1 MRTTG
6 RRLRLLSRLA
16 GTAGCSVSLLAMM
29 AGAPALA
36 QQAEAPADAASTA
49 AVVVTDDYVELDPIT
64 VVATRTAETWIDT
77 LAGTSVRRSQQID
90 MLMPS
95 RTSDLFEGMPG
106 TTAIQNANTS
116 QTQINIRGLQ
126 DFGRVAVI
134 VDGAR
139 QNFNQL
145 GHAGA
150 GGFFIEPGLIADVDV
165 VRGPVSNIYGS
176 GAIGGVVTM
185 RTKDADDIIAP
196 GKIWGVEATGEL
208 AGNGFM
214 GYSSLLGASKVG
226 ENVDV
231 FVGATYRKSD
241 DYYDG
246 NGDLVPDS
254 GYETWTGIAK
264 ATFRP
269 AEFHEVKL
277 TALNYETQFTT
288 STDANAA
295 TSYATAAATR
305 TVTASWNYSNPDDNL
320 FDWRSTVY
328 WNQVDQ
334 DQTKVTG
341 SSNPITGAVGDPRSF
356 VIDTVGFD
364 ANNTSHFS
372 YGDWNSAVT
381 YGGDYFKDEIDNT
394 DDYGFGEGYNPS
406 GDRGVGGAFIQWKGN
421 YSTWLEAIAALRYDA
436 YSLNSEDGGTS
447 GERLSP
453 KFTLGVTPWS
463 WLTVYGTYAEGYRAP
478 TVTEALVSGPHPL
491 PFNTPG
497 TMFYFLPNPGLKAE
511 TGKNKEIGINIK
523 QDDLF
528 VQGDALRAKINYY
541 QNDVENYIE
550 LVEFGSSTGT
560 ICPIPGRPTTCF
572 PYDWGVPGYAQYQN
586 VQEARLRGFEFEGT
600 YDARKWFVGLSGQI
614 SDGEIS
620 AGPDAGQPL
629 STVQPDQVSTTLGFR
644 FMEEKLTVAVRWTA
658 VAAVKASDLPDN
670 SVYEPTE
677 SFNLVSVYAG
687 YQPDAN
693 TLWRLSVENLLD
705 EQYTQ
710 YENFL
715 PSAGLTVKGALTV
728 RLGGGEV
735 GSISDPAYIK

>member
-1 MRTTG
+1 MRKTIRG
-6 RRLRLLSRLA
+6 QRPLSAMAR
-16 GTAGCSVSLLAMM
+16 TAGWGVSWLALLA
-29 AGAPALA
+29 AAPAVA
-36 QQAEAPADAASTA
+36 QQASAPAPASTA
-49 AVVVTDDYVELDPIT
+49 AVVETEEFVELDPIT
-64 VVATRTAETWIDT
+64 VVATRTAESWIDT
-77 LAGTSVRRSQQID
+77 LAGVTVRRSEQLEA
-90 MLMPS
+90 LMPE
-95 RTSDLFEGMPG
+95 RTADLFQGMPG

-150 GGFFIEPGLIADVDV
+150 GGFFVEPGLIADVDV

-185 RTKDADDIIAP
+185 RTKDAEDIIAP
-196 GKIWGVEATGEL
+196 GKSWGVEATGEA

-214 GYSSLLGASKVG
+214 GYGSVLGAAKVG
-226 ENVDV
+226 QNVDL
-231 FVGATYRKSD
+231 FVGGTYRD
-241 DYYDG
+241 ADNYHDG
-246 NGDLVPDS
+246 NGDVVPDS

-269 AEFHEVKL
+269 ADFHEIKL
-277 TALNYETQFTT
+277 SALNYDTQFTT
-288 STDANAA
+288 SADANAA
-295 TSYATAAATR
+295 TAYSTQATNR
-305 TVTASWNYSNPDDNL
+305 TVTAAWNYQNPGDNL
-320 FDWRSTVY
+320 FDWRSSVY

-334 DQTKVTG
+334 DQVKVSG

-364 ANNTSHFS
+364 ANNTSRFS
-372 YGDWNSAVT
+372 AAGWNNAIT
-381 YGGDYFKDEIDNT
+381 FGGDYFQDQIDNT

-406 GDRGVGGAFIQWKGN
+406 GDRGVGGAFVQWKGN

-436 YSLNSEDGGTS
+436 YSLNSDDGGTS

-463 WLTVYGTYAEGYRAP
+463 WLTLYGTYAEGYRAP

-491 PFNTPG
+491 PFNTGG
-497 TMFYFLPNPGLKAE
+497 TMFYFLPNPGLQAE
-511 TGKNKEIGINIK
+511 IGKNKEVGINIK
-523 QDDLF
+523 KDDLF
-528 VQGDALRAKINYY
+528 VAGDKLRAKLNYY

-550 LVEFGSSTGT
+550 LVEFGDSTGT

-572 PYDWGVPGYAQYQN
+572 PYNWGVPGYAQYQN
-586 VQEARLRGFEFEGT
+586 VQEARLKGFEFEAT
-600 YDARKWFVGLSGQI
+600 YDARKWFLGLAGQI
-614 SDGEIS
+614 SEGEVTSGIY
-620 AGPDAGQPL
+620 AGQPL
-629 STVQPDQVSTTLGFR
+629 SSIQPDQVTATLGFR
-644 FMEEKLTVAVRWTA
+644 FLEEKLTVAVRWTA
-658 VAAVKASDLPDN
+658 VAAVTASDLPTS
-670 SVYEPTE
+670 SVFEPTD

-687 YQPDAN
+687 YQPSEN
-693 TLWRLSVENLLD
+693 ILWRLSVENLLN

-728 RLGGGEV
+728 RFGGGEV
-735 GSISDPAYIK
+735 ASVADPLYVK

>member
-1 MRTTG
+1 MRKTIRG
-6 RRLRLLSRLA
+6 HRPLSAMAR
-16 GTAGCSVSLLAMM
+16 TAGWGVSWLALLA
-29 AGAPALA
+29 AAPAMA
-36 QQAEAPADAASTA
+36 QQASAQAPASTA
-49 AVVVTDDYVELDPIT
+49 AVVETEEFVELDPIT
-64 VVATRTAETWIDT
+64 VVATRTAESWIDT
-77 LAGTSVRRSQQID
+77 LAGVTVRRSEQLEA
-90 MLMPS
+90 LMPE
-95 RTSDLFEGMPG
+95 RTADLFQGMPG

-150 GGFFIEPGLIADVDV
+150 GGFFVEPGLIADVDV

-185 RTKDADDIIAP
+185 RTKDAEDIIAP
-196 GKIWGVEATGEL
+196 GKSWGVEATGEA

-214 GYSSLLGASKVG
+214 GYGSVLGAAKVG
-226 ENVDV
+226 QNVDL
-231 FVGATYRKSD
+231 FIGGTYRD
-241 DYYDG
+241 ADNYHDG
-246 NGDLVPDS
+246 NGDVVPDS

-269 AEFHEVKL
+269 ADFHEIKL
-277 TALNYETQFTT
+277 SALNYDTQFTT
-288 STDANAA
+288 SADANAA
-295 TSYATAAATR
+295 TSYSTQATNR
-305 TVTASWNYSNPDDNL
+305 TVTAAWNYQNPEDNL
-320 FDWRSTVY
+320 FDWRSSVY

-334 DQTKVTG
+334 DQVKVSG

-364 ANNTSHFS
+364 ANNTSRFS
-372 YGDWNSAVT
+372 AAGWTNAIT
-381 YGGDYFKDEIDNT
+381 FGGDYFQDQIDNT

-406 GDRGVGGAFIQWKGN
+406 GDRGVGGAFVQWKGN

-436 YSLNSEDGGTS
+436 YSLNSDDGGTS

-463 WLTVYGTYAEGYRAP
+463 WLTLYGTYAEGYRAP

-491 PFNTPG
+491 PFNTGG
-497 TMFYFLPNPGLKAE
+497 TMFYFLPNPGLQAE
-511 TGKNKEIGINIK
+511 IGKNKEVGINIK
-523 QDDLF
+523 KDDLF
-528 VQGDALRAKINYY
+528 VAGDKLRAKLNYY

-550 LVEFGSSTGT
+550 LVEFGDSTGT

-572 PYDWGVPGYAQYQN
+572 PYNWGVPGYAQYQN
-586 VQEARLRGFEFEGT
+586 VQEARLKGFEFEGT
-600 YDARKWFVGLSGQI
+600 YDARKWFLGLAGQI
-614 SDGEIS
+614 SEGEVTS
-620 AGPDAGQPL
+620 GTYAGQPL
-629 STVQPDQVSTTLGFR
+629 SSIQPDQVTATLGFR
-644 FMEEKLTVAVRWTA
+644 FLEEKLTVAVRWTA
-658 VAAVKASDLPDN
+658 VAAVTASDLPAN
-670 SVYEPTE
+670 SVFEPTD

-687 YQPDAN
+687 YQPSEN
-693 TLWRLSVENLLD
+693 ILWRLSVENLLN

-728 RLGGGEV
+728 RFGGGEV
-735 GSISDPAYIK
+735 ASVADPLYVK

>member
-1 MRTTG
+1 MRKTDRG
-6 RRLRLLSRLA
+6 SSRLSTVA
-16 GTAGCSVSLLAMM
+16 RTAGLGVSWLALLA
-29 AGAPALA
+29 AAPAMA
-36 QQAEAPADAASTA
+36 QEAAAQSPASSA
-49 AVVVTDDYVELDPIT
+49 AVVETDEFVELDPIT
-64 VVATRTAETWIDT
+64 VVATRTAESWIDT
-77 LAGTSVRRSQQID
+77 LAGVTVRRSAQLET
-90 MLMPS
+90 LMPE
-95 RTSDLFEGMPG
+95 RTADLFQGMPG

-196 GKIWGVEATGEL
+196 GQSWGVEATGEA

-214 GYSSLLGASKVG
+214 GYGSVLGAAKVG
-226 ENVDV
+226 QNVDL
-231 FVGATYRKSD
+231 FIGGTYREAD
-241 DYYDG
+241 NYHDG
-246 NGDLVPDS
+246 NGDVVPDS
-254 GYETWTGIAK
+254 GFETWTGIAK

-269 AEFHEVKL
+269 VEFHEIKL
-277 TALNYETQFTT
+277 TALNYDTQFTT
-288 STDANAA
+288 SADANAS
-295 TSYATAAATR
+295 TSYSTQATNR
-305 TVTASWNYSNPDDNL
+305 TVTANWNYQNPEDNL
-320 FDWRSTVY
+320 FDWRSSVY

-334 DQTKVTG
+334 DQVKVSG

-364 ANNTSHFS
+364 ANNTSRFDAA
-372 YGDWNSAVT
+372 GWNNAIT
-381 YGGDYFKDEIDNT
+381 FGGDYFEDKIDNT

-406 GDRGVGGAFIQWKGN
+406 GDRGVGGAFVQWKAN

-436 YSLNSEDGGTS
+436 YSLNSDDGGTS

-463 WLTVYGTYAEGYRAP
+463 WLTLYGTYAEGYRAP

-491 PFNTPG
+491 PFNTGG
-497 TMFYFLPNPGLKAE
+497 TMFYFLPNPGLEAE
-511 TGKNKEIGINIK
+511 IGKNKEVGINIK
-523 QDDLF
+523 KDDLF
-528 VQGDALRAKINYY
+528 VTGDKLRAKLNYY

-550 LVEFGSSTGT
+550 LVEFGDSTGT

-572 PYDWGVPGYAQYQN
+572 PYNWGVPGYAQYQN
-586 VQEARLRGFEFEGT
+586 VQEARLKGFEFEGT
-600 YDARKWFVGLSGQI
+600 YDARKWFLGLAGQI
-614 SDGEIS
+614 SEGEVT
-620 AGPDAGQPL
+620 AGLYAGQPL
-629 STVQPDQVSTTLGFR
+629 SSIQPDQVTATLGFR
-644 FMEEKLTVAVRWTA
+644 FLEEKLTVAVRWTA
-658 VAAVKASDLPDN
+658 VAAVTASDLPTD
-670 SVYEPTE
+670 SVFEPTD

-687 YQPDAN
+687 YQPNAN

-715 PSAGLTVKGALTV
+715 PSAGLTVKAALTM
-728 RLGGGEV
+728 RFGGGEIASV
-735 GSISDPAYIK
+735 ADPLYVK

>member
-1 MRTTG
+1 MRKTDRG
-6 RRLRLLSRLA
+6 SSRLSTVA
-16 GTAGCSVSLLAMM
+16 RTAGLGVSWLALLA
-29 AGAPALA
+29 AAPAMA
-36 QQAEAPADAASTA
+36 QEAAAQSPASSA
-49 AVVVTDDYVELDPIT
+49 AVVETDEFIALDPIT
-64 VVATRTAETWIDT
+64 VVATRTAESWIDT
-77 LAGTSVRRSQQID
+77 LAGVSVRRSEQLET
-90 MLMPS
+90 LMPE
-95 RTSDLFEGMPG
+95 RTADLFQGMPG

-150 GGFFIEPGLIADVDV
+150 GGFFVEPGLIADVDV

-196 GKIWGVEATGEL
+196 GQSWGVEATGEA

-214 GYSSLLGASKVG
+214 GYGSVLGAAKVG
-226 ENVDV
+226 QNVDL
-231 FVGATYRKSD
+231 FIGGTYRD
-241 DYYDG
+241 ADNYHDG
-246 NGDLVPDS
+246 NGDVVPDS
-254 GYETWTGIAK
+254 GFDTWTGIAK

-269 AEFHEVKL
+269 VEFHEIKL
-277 TALNYETQFTT
+277 TALNYDTQFTT
-288 STDANAA
+288 SADANGA
-295 TSYATAAATR
+295 TSYSTQATNR
-305 TVTASWNYSNPDDNL
+305 TVTASWNYENPEDKL
-320 FDWRSTVY
+320 FDWRSSVY

-334 DQTKVTG
+334 DQVKVSG

-364 ANNTSHFS
+364 ANNTSRFDAA
-372 YGDWNSAVT
+372 GWNNAIT
-381 YGGDYFKDEIDNT
+381 FGGDYFQDEIDNT

-406 GDRGVGGAFIQWKGN
+406 GDRGVGGAFVQWKGN

-436 YSLNSEDGGTS
+436 YSLNSDDGGTS

-463 WLTVYGTYAEGYRAP
+463 WLTLYGTYAEGYRAP

-491 PFNTPG
+491 PFNTGG
-497 TMFYFLPNPGLKAE
+497 TMFYFLPNPGLEAE
-511 TGKNKEIGINIK
+511 IGKNKEVGINIK
-523 QDDLF
+523 KDDLF
-528 VQGDALRAKINYY
+528 VTGDKLRAKLNYY

-550 LVEFGSSTGT
+550 LVEFGESTGT

-572 PYDWGVPGYAQYQN
+572 PYNWGVPGYAQYQN
-586 VQEARLRGFEFEGT
+586 VQEARLKGFEFEGT
-600 YDARKWFVGLSGQI
+600 YDARKWFVGLAGQI
-614 SDGEIS
+614 SEGEVT
-620 AGPDAGQPL
+620 AGLYAGQPL
-629 STVQPDQVSTTLGFR
+629 SSIQPDQITTTLGFR
-644 FMEEKLTVAVRWTA
+644 FLEEKLTVAVRWTA
-658 VAAVKASDLPDN
+658 VAAVTASDLPTN
-670 SVYEPTE
+670 SVFEPTD

-687 YQPDAN
+687 YQPNAN

-715 PSAGLTVKGALTV
+715 PSAGLTVKAALTM
-728 RLGGGEV
+728 RFGGGETASV
-735 GSISDPAYIK
+735 ADPLYVK

>member
-1 MRTTG
+1 MRKTNRG
-6 RRLRLLSRLA
+6 PRPLSAMAR
-16 GTAGCSVSLLAMM
+16 TAGWSVSWLALLA
-29 AGAPALA
+29 AAPAVA
-36 QQAEAPADAASTA
+36 QQASAQAPASTA
-49 AVVVTDDYVELDPIT
+49 AVVETEEFVELDPIT
-64 VVATRTAETWIDT
+64 VVATRTAESWIDT
-77 LAGTSVRRSQQID
+77 LAGVTVRRSEQLEA
-90 MLMPS
+90 LMPE
-95 RTSDLFEGMPG
+95 RTADLFQGMPG

-150 GGFFIEPGLIADVDV
+150 GGFFVEPGLIADVDV

-185 RTKDADDIIAP
+185 RTKDAEDIIAP
-196 GKIWGVEATGEL
+196 GKSWGVEATGEA

-214 GYSSLLGASKVG
+214 GYGSVLGAAKVG
-226 ENVDV
+226 QNVDL
-231 FVGATYRKSD
+231 FVGGTYRD
-241 DYYDG
+241 ADNYHDG
-246 NGDLVPDS
+246 NGDVVPDS

-269 AEFHEVKL
+269 ADFHEIKL
-277 TALNYETQFTT
+277 SALNYDTQFTT
-288 STDANAA
+288 SADANAA
-295 TSYATAAATR
+295 TSYSTQATNR
-305 TVTASWNYSNPDDNL
+305 TVTAAWNYQNPEDNL
-320 FDWRSTVY
+320 FDWRSSVY

-334 DQTKVTG
+334 DQVKVSG

-364 ANNTSHFS
+364 ANNTSRFS
-372 YGDWNSAVT
+372 AAGWNNAIT
-381 YGGDYFKDEIDNT
+381 FGGDYFQDQIDNT

-406 GDRGVGGAFIQWKGN
+406 GDRGVGGAFVQWKGN

-436 YSLNSEDGGTS
+436 YSLNSDDGGTS

-463 WLTVYGTYAEGYRAP
+463 WLTLYGTYAEGYRAP

-491 PFNTPG
+491 PFNTGG
-497 TMFYFLPNPGLKAE
+497 TMFYFLPNPGLQAE
-511 TGKNKEIGINIK
+511 IGKNKEVGINIK
-523 QDDLF
+523 KDDLF
-528 VQGDALRAKINYY
+528 ITGDRLRAKLNYY

-550 LVEFGSSTGT
+550 LVEFGDSTGT
-560 ICPIPGRPTTCF
+560 ICPIPGQPNTCF
-572 PYDWGVPGYAQYQN
+572 PYNWGVPGYAQYQN
-586 VQEARLRGFEFEGT
+586 VQEARLKGFEFEAT
-600 YDARKWFVGLSGQI
+600 YDARKWFLGLAGQI
-614 SDGEIS
+614 SEGEVTSGIY
-620 AGPDAGQPL
+620 AGQPL
-629 STVQPDQVSTTLGFR
+629 SSVQPDQVTTTLGFR
-644 FMEEKLTVAVRWTA
+644 FLDEKLTVAVRWTA
-658 VAAVKASDLPDN
+658 VAAVTASDLPAN
-670 SVYEPTE
+670 SVFEPTD

-687 YQPDAN
+687 YQPN
-693 TLWRLSVENLLD
+693 ENMLWRLSVENLLD

-728 RLGGGEV
+728 RFGGGEV
-735 GSISDPAYIK
+735 ASVADPLYVK

>member
-1 MRTTG
+1 MRKTDRG
-6 RRLRLLSRLA
+6 SSRLSTVA
-16 GTAGCSVSLLAMM
+16 RTAGLGVSWLALLA
-29 AGAPALA
+29 AAPAMA
-36 QQAEAPADAASTA
+36 QEAAAQSPASSA
-49 AVVVTDDYVELDPIT
+49 AVVETDEFIALDPIT
-64 VVATRTAETWIDT
+64 VVATRTAESWIDT
-77 LAGTSVRRSQQID
+77 LAGVSVRRSEQLET
-90 MLMPS
+90 LMPE
-95 RTSDLFEGMPG
+95 RTADLFQGMPG

-150 GGFFIEPGLIADVDV
+150 GGFFVEPGLIADVDV

-196 GKIWGVEATGEL
+196 GQSWGVEATGEA

-214 GYSSLLGASKVG
+214 GYGSVLGAAKVG
-226 ENVDV
+226 QNVDL
-231 FVGATYRKSD
+231 FIGGTYRD
-241 DYYDG
+241 ADNYHDG
-246 NGDLVPDS
+246 NGDVVPDS
-254 GYETWTGIAK
+254 GFDTWTGIAK

-269 AEFHEVKL
+269 VEFHEIKL
-277 TALNYETQFTT
+277 TALNYDTQFTT
-288 STDANAA
+288 SADANGA
-295 TSYATAAATR
+295 TSYSTQATNR
-305 TVTASWNYSNPDDNL
+305 TVTASWNYENPEDKL
-320 FDWRSTVY
+320 FDWRSSVY

-334 DQTKVTG
+334 DQVKVSG

-364 ANNTSHFS
+364 ANNTSRFDAA
-372 YGDWNSAVT
+372 GWNNAIT
-381 YGGDYFKDEIDNT
+381 FGGDYFQDEIDNT

-406 GDRGVGGAFIQWKGN
+406 GDRGVGGAFVQWKGN

-436 YSLNSEDGGTS
+436 YSLNSDDGGTS

-463 WLTVYGTYAEGYRAP
+463 WLTLYGTYAEGYRAP

-491 PFNTPG
+491 PFNTGG
-497 TMFYFLPNPGLKAE
+497 TMFYFLPNPGLEAE
-511 TGKNKEIGINIK
+511 IGKNKEVGINIK
-523 QDDLF
+523 KDDLF
-528 VQGDALRAKINYY
+528 VTGDKLRAKLNYY

-550 LVEFGSSTGT
+550 LVEFGESTGT

-572 PYDWGVPGYAQYQN
+572 PYNWGVPGYAQYQN
-586 VQEARLRGFEFEGT
+586 VQEARLKGFEFEGT
-600 YDARKWFVGLSGQI
+600 YDARKWFVGLAGQI
-614 SDGEIS
+614 SEGEVT
-620 AGPDAGQPL
+620 AGLYAGQPL
-629 STVQPDQVSTTLGFR
+629 SSIQPDQVTTTLGFR
-644 FMEEKLTVAVRWTA
+644 FLEEKLTVAVRWTA
-658 VAAVKASDLPDN
+658 VAAVTASDLPTN
-670 SVYEPTE
+670 SVFEPTD

-687 YQPDAN
+687 YQPNAN

-715 PSAGLTVKGALTV
+715 PSAGLTVKAALTM
-728 RLGGGEV
+728 RFGGGETASV
-735 GSISDPAYIK
+735 ADPLYVK

>member
-1 MRTTG
+1 MRKTNRG
-6 RRLRLLSRLA
+6 HRPLSAMAR
-16 GTAGCSVSLLAMM
+16 TAGWGVSWLALLA
-29 AGAPALA
+29 AAPAMA
-36 QQAEAPADAASTA
+36 QQASAQAPASTA
-49 AVVVTDDYVELDPIT
+49 AVVETEEFVELDPIT
-64 VVATRTAETWIDT
+64 VVATRTAESWIDT
-77 LAGTSVRRSQQID
+77 LAGVTVRRSEQLEA
-90 MLMPS
+90 LMPE
-95 RTSDLFEGMPG
+95 RTADLFQGMPG

-150 GGFFIEPGLIADVDV
+150 GGFFVEPGLIADVDV

-185 RTKDADDIIAP
+185 RTKDAEDIIAP
-196 GKIWGVEATGEL
+196 GKSWGVEATGEA

-214 GYSSLLGASKVG
+214 GYGSVLGAAKVG
-226 ENVDV
+226 QNVDL
-231 FVGATYRKSD
+231 FIGGTYRD
-241 DYYDG
+241 ADNYHDG
-246 NGDLVPDS
+246 NGDVVPDS

-269 AEFHEVKL
+269 ADFHEIKL
-277 TALNYETQFTT
+277 SALNYDTQFTT
-288 STDANAA
+288 SADANAA
-295 TSYATAAATR
+295 TSYSTQATNR
-305 TVTASWNYSNPDDNL
+305 TVTAAWNYQNPEDNL
-320 FDWRSTVY
+320 FDWRSSVY

-334 DQTKVTG
+334 DQVKVSG

-364 ANNTSHFS
+364 ANNTSRFS
-372 YGDWNSAVT
+372 AAGWNNAIT
-381 YGGDYFKDEIDNT
+381 FGGDYFQDQIDNT

-406 GDRGVGGAFIQWKGN
+406 GDRGVGGAFVQWKGN

-436 YSLNSEDGGTS
+436 YSLNSDDGGTS

-463 WLTVYGTYAEGYRAP
+463 WLTLYGTYAEGYRAP

-491 PFNTPG
+491 PFNTGG
-497 TMFYFLPNPGLKAE
+497 TMFYFLPNPGLQAE
-511 TGKNKEIGINIK
+511 IGKNKEVGINIK
-523 QDDLF
+523 KDDLF
-528 VQGDALRAKINYY
+528 VAGDKLRAKLNYY

-550 LVEFGSSTGT
+550 LVEFGDSTGT

-572 PYDWGVPGYAQYQN
+572 PYNWGVPGYAQYQN
-586 VQEARLRGFEFEGT
+586 VQEARLKGFEFEGT
-600 YDARKWFVGLSGQI
+600 YDARKWFLGLAGQI
-614 SDGEIS
+614 SEGEVTS
-620 AGPDAGQPL
+620 GTYAGQPL
-629 STVQPDQVSTTLGFR
+629 SSIQPDQVTATLGFR
-644 FMEEKLTVAVRWTA
+644 FLEEKLTVAVRWTA
-658 VAAVKASDLPDN
+658 VAAVTASDLPAN
-670 SVYEPTE
+670 SVFEPTD

-687 YQPDAN
+687 YQPSEN
-693 TLWRLSVENLLD
+693 ILWRLSVENLLN

-728 RLGGGEV
+728 RFGGGEV
-735 GSISDPAYIK
+735 ASVADPLYVK